1 MQCRSWPMSRP
12 GASPI
17 LIAGSAQ
24 PSCRTLRDRRK
35 ELTSECACQSAI
47 TGAGHKSMGGA
58 RLCAPHTQG
67 PHARIAFWRWRA
79 GLGGGPERRPPNTAG
94 LADLRGLHTV
104 FVSSRKLRRRRS
116 RVFTVVFAERRSSGS
131 RPSARMTSSLSATGS
146 KARSPH
152 SSASLFFACD
162 PAHFLPIFPGVAAVV
177 NCK

>member
-58 RLCAPHTQG
+58 RLRAPHTQG
-67 PHARIAFWRWRA
+67 LHARIAFWRWRA
-79 GLGGGPERRPPNTAG
+79 GLGGGVPNVGRPTPQAWPIWGGCIPSLSAVASSVDDDRESSLLCLPSAG
-94 LADLRGLHTV
+94 AAE
-104 FVSSRKLRRRRS
+104 
-116 RVFTVVFAERRSSGS
+116 VVL
-131 RPSARMTSSLSATGS
+131 ARMTSSLSATGS
-146 KARSPH
+146 KARSLH

-162 PAHFLPIFPGVAAVV
+162 PAHFLPIFPGVAAIV